1 MEPSDFEKEKIE
13 RLRRAMYSR
22 QLSDK
27 LTERPRR
34 DLDETEP
41 TVGED
46 WVAEETKLAGIRVA
60 PRFIGATRAV
70 LWWALIASVVF
81 FTGAVLFFMYYFT
94 FGGGSNPASPGN
106 IDIVITGPTQVM
118 GGEPTELQIV
128 VTNRNRVPLE
138 LADLVVSFPPGTRSV
153 SDFAT
158 DLPSLRQPLGTIEPG
173 GRRQGT
179 ISAVFASPAGER
191 QDVKVELE
199 YRVAGSNAIFISPQN
214 YTLAFASSPITI
226 SVEGNREIISGQPLQ
241 FTTTIASNTGA
252 PVKDVL
258 VAIDFPFGFKFTS
271 ADPRPAGGNVWAIG
285 DLAPGE
291 RKTVQIQGSLS
302 GETGDNR
309 VFRVTAGTRKTTQG
323 TAIETKLGDLA
334 YTVEVSRPF
343 LGLTVNVNK
352 ETGAGSVV
360 APGENVIVT
369 VAYENF
375 LATDIT
381 DAIIVARIT
390 GMQIDGAT
398 VLSSDGFYRST
409 DGTMLWDK
417 STTNGSLARL
427 TPGEKG
433 TVSFSF
439 QAPSSDAL
447 RNITNPHIDISVNAA
462 GKRLSESGVPQ
473 SLQSA
478 AQKSVKLATDLAL
491 AVQGLYYANP
501 FGSSGPMPPKAGTE
515 TTYALVFTV
524 TNTTNRITNAKM
536 TARLPSYV
544 RYVGICS
551 PRSECDPETQKLVF
565 NQLDGS
571 VTWNLGDIEPGVGLN
586 GKEPRQVAFAVGFT
600 PSTSQIG
607 QAPPLLQD
615 IKLTGTDS
623 ATGAPVTKSPQ
634 NITTNIS
641 GDPGFNAADATVV
654 R

>member
-1 MEPSDFEKEKIE
+1 MFPLFWF
-13 RLRRAMYSR
+13 
-22 QLSDK
+22 
-27 LTERPRR
+27 PR
-34 DLDETEP
+34 
-41 TVGED
+41 
-46 WVAEETKLAGIRVA
+46 
-60 PRFIGATRAV
+60 
-70 LWWALIASVVF
+70 
-81 FTGAVLFFMYYFT
+81 
-94 FGGGSNPASPGN
+94 
-106 IDIVITGPTQVM
+106 
-118 GGEPTELQIV
+118 
-128 VTNRNRVPLE
+128 
-138 LADLVVSFPPGTRSV
+138 GTRSV
-153 SDFAT
+153 SDFAPA
-158 DLPSLRQPLGTIEPG
+158 LPSLRQPLGTIEPG

-199 YRVAGSNAIFISPQN
+199 YRVAGSNAIFIAPQN
-214 YTLAFASSPITI
+214 YTLAFASSPLTI
-226 SVEGNREIISGQPLQ
+226 SVEGNREIISGQLLQ
-241 FTTTIASNTGA
+241 FTIKIASNTGA
-252 PVKDVL
+252 PIKDILASV
-258 VAIDFPFGFKFTS
+258 DFPFGFKLAS
-271 ADPRPAGGNVWAIG
+271 ASVNDSSIPAKPAISEDGRSALWQLG
-285 DLAPGE
+285 DIAPGQTKE
-291 RKTVQIQGSLS
+291 IVVQGALA

-309 VFRVTAGTRKTTQG
+309 VFRVAAGTRKTTQG

-375 LATDIT
+375 LSTDIT

-409 DGTMLWDK
+409 DGTVLWDK
-417 STTNGSLARL
+417 STTNNALTRL

-478 AQKSVKLATDLAL
+478 AQKSIKLATDLAL

-607 QAPPLLQD
+607 QAPPLLQE

-623 ATGAPVTKSPQ
+623 ATGAPVTKSAQ